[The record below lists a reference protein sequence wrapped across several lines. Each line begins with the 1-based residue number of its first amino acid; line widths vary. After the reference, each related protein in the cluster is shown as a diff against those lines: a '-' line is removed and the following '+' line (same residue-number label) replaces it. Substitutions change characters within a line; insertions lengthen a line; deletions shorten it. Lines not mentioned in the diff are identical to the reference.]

1 MFAVA
6 LDYEFVL
13 LGGWLSLLW
22 RVVVL
27 DSLFVLGRSDVFLY
41 FSIDFRT
48 EVFLRLV
55 ISSYIILL
63 NAFILLLFSLPLTH
77 FFNTIL
83 IITCLIF
90 FGFRLCIDF
99 YWFLIDGHYL
109 SNLLGD
115 LLFLR
120 GRQEAVVFDVCN
132 VVMLI
137 FWFGRWSVF
146 PGADGF
152 FEKID
157 CK

>member
-55 ISSYIILL
+55 ISSYIILF
-63 NAFILLLFSLPLTH
+63 NAFIFLLFSLPLTH

-90 FGFRLCIDF
+90 FGLRLCID
-99 YWFLIDGHYL
+99 L
-109 SNLLGD
+109 
-115 LLFLR
+115 
-120 GRQEAVVFDVCN
+120 
-132 VVMLI
+132 
-137 FWFGRWSVF
+137 
-146 PGADGF
+146 
-152 FEKID
+152 
-157 CK
+157 